1 MHPLLC
7 ASCDSLWFGFWPV
20 RNTSLLPRFPAS
32 LTGSIGSCRRGRLPG
47 SRTPQLRSDS
57 YIGEDGDPIPR
68 QFNKLHQRAR
78 GRLSPGDPVNC
89 DCLRGSACGGWRHL
103 QDVSAEAEEV
113 RYEVRE
119 LIEVEHAVVLREDV
133 GDLTLSVTVFAAR
146 HLRIEQLPCL
156 SLSHGALGVNS

>member
-1 MHPLLC
+1 MVWDAILLRLRLT
-7 ASCDSLWFGFWPV
+7 AANEFQAQFVAGVEREFLRLQSE
-20 RNTSLLPRFPAS
+20 FPIKANF
-32 LTGSIGSCRRGRLPG
+32 
-47 SRTPQLRSDS
+47 
-57 YIGEDGDPIPR
+57 Y
-68 QFNKLHQRAR
+68 QRAR
-78 GRLSPGDPVNC
+78 GRISPGDPVNC

-156 SLSHGALGVNS
+156 SLSYGALGVNS